1 MVQFRN
7 LALRDRPFVIKRS
20 MSERKLEIKLPP
32 KKYSLPIEIFARIW
46 ALWALIIFVATLLV
60 VFIPILLTFLIPE
73 PKGVKTFKAIS
84 KVWMDIFL
92 FLIGCPVKLIGKEN
106 YNPALNYVVTSN
118 HNSLMDVPVMTP
130 YFPGPNKTI
139 AKKSFAKVPIF
150 GWVYTRGSVLV
161 DRSSDFSRK
170 KSFDDMK
177 KVLLQENLNMA
188 LYPEG
193 TRNRTGKPL
202 KSFYDGA
209 FKLAA
214 DCERDIIPVI
224 MVNTAN
230 ALPPGKI
237 FFLLPYRLQIHLLPP
252 VSHVGKT
259 AKEIKEEVFQTMWG
273 YIEKTK

>member
-1 MVQFRN
+1 MLEKKV
-7 LALRDRPFVIKRS
+7 
-20 MSERKLEIKLPP
+20 EIKLPP
-32 KKYSLPIEIFARIW
+32 RKYSLPVEIFGRIW
-46 ALWALIIFVATLLV
+46 AFWALIVFVATLLV
-60 VFIPILLTFLIPE
+60 IFIPILITFLIPE
-73 PKGVKTFKAIS
+73 PGGVKTFKFFS
-84 KVWMDIFL
+84 RLWMDVFL
-92 FLIGCPVKLIGKEN
+92 NLVGCRVKLVGKQ
-106 YNPALNYVVTSN
+106 YYDPTKNYVVTSN

-161 DRSSDFSRK
+161 DRSSDASRK

-177 KVLLQENLNMA
+177 KVLLEENLNMA

-193 TRNRTGKPL
+193 TRNRTGQPL

-214 DCERDIIPVI
+214 DCQRDIIPVV
-224 MVNTAN
+224 MVNTAK
-230 ALPPGKI
+230 ALPPGKF

-259 AKEIKEEVFQTMWG
+259 SKELKQEVYDKMWDYVKG
-273 YIEKTK
+273 LKQ